1 MVYKIT
7 ELLTVLISAVLLFYM
22 YGLEVLVHE
31 QKSEKVS
38 VLLAV
43 IVAVLCVGKSC
54 NVRLSGGC
62 SSNTCNTTKM

>member
-43 IVAVLCVGKSC
+43 IVAVLFMCRKELQCPFVWW
-54 NVRLSGGC
+54 L
-62 SSNTCNTTKM
+62 

>member
-1 MVYKIT
+1 M
-7 ELLTVLISAVLLFYM
+7 
-22 YGLEVLVHE
+22 LVHE

-43 IVAVLCVGKSC
+43 IVAVLCVGKSS

-62 SSNTCNTTKM
+62 SCNTAKM